1 MPQFNVII
9 VGCGLSGP
17 LLASGLLHA
26 GVKVDVYERMAAD
39 AKRDGY
45 QIRVA
50 QPSMD
55 AFDLNLTPEQNQR
68 IRASLGHFDAN
79 EETTPVWY
87 NHKLKPLLEMGRI
100 SEQYHGSAPMD
111 RVVLR
116 DIIIEKPVESG
127 VVHFGKGFSGYDII
141 SDKGRERVRVSF
153 DDGTSA
159 DCDLLI
165 GADGSHSKVN
175 KHLGLNNIQDIPVI
189 NFITKTHLS
198 KDKLAALPAAA
209 RHSPMLVFSHRKTYF
224 CVAYIPS
231 RQQKD
236 GAKGDEGSSTGTSDY
251 DEDLATFTFSLQM
264 QKDDCP
270 EDIKSWNK
278 DATWKFL
285 EESLSDWDDALY
297 APLTPLRDA
306 EAQAN
311 SHPSRQVIKVI
322 KSEQVYVFEPRATKR
337 PALNW
342 RSKVRTAANPNLGH
356 PRVWLMGD
364 AMHVMLPNRGMGGN
378 QAMLDTTVISPLIQ
392 RLDKAMTT
400 DGALETEVV
409 AAACEEYEREMIP
422 RTFYWVETSGGTK
435 PVPFDTNTFFGRCV
449 AWYMKLSLDIRDAK
463 HSILRLFRLK

>member
-17 LLASGLLHA
+17 LLASGLLDA

-50 QPSMD
+50 QPCMD
-55 AFDLNLTPEQNQR
+55 AFRLNLSPEQNER
-68 IRASLGHFDAN
+68 LRAGLGHFDSDGDS
-79 EETTPVWY
+79 TPIWY
-87 NHKLKPLLEMGRI
+87 THKLKPLLEMGRI

-116 DIIIEKPVESG
+116 DIIVEKPIESG
-127 VVHFGKGFSGYDII
+127 IVHFNKSFSGYDII

-175 KHLGLNNIQDIPVI
+175 KQVGLNNIQDVPNI

-198 KDKLAALPAAA
+198 KEKLAMLPAAA
-209 RHSPMLVFSHRKTYF
+209 RRAPMLAFSHRKTYF
-224 CVAYIPS
+224 CVAYIPN

-236 GAKGDEGSSTGTSDY
+236 VTKGEEGSSTGTSDY
-251 DEDLATFTFSLQM
+251 NEDMATFTFSLQM
-264 QKDDCP
+264 PKADCP
-270 EDIKSWNK
+270 KDIKSWDK

-285 EESLSDWDDALY
+285 EESLSDWDDAF
-297 APLTPLRDA
+297 
-306 EAQAN
+306 
-311 SHPSRQVIKVI
+311 RQVIQVI
-322 KSEQVYVFEPRATKR
+322 KAEQVYVFEPRATKR

-378 QAMLDTTVISPLIQ
+378 QAMLDTTVILPLIQ
-392 RLDKAMTT
+392 RFNKAMEA
-400 DGALETEVV
+400 DGVVETETI
-409 AAACEEYEREMIP
+409 AAACAEYEREMIP

-435 PVPFDTNTFFGRCV
+435 PVPFDTNTFLGRCI
-449 AWYMKLSLDIRDAK
+449 AWYIKLSLDIRDAK
-463 HSILRLFRLK
+463 NSILRVFGLK

>member
-1 MPQFNVII
+1 MPQLNVII
-9 VGCGLSGP
+9 VGSGLAGP
-17 LLASGLLHA
+17 LLASGLLEA
-26 GVKVDVYERMAAD
+26 GVKVDLYEKLAAD

-50 QPSMD
+50 QPCME
-55 AFDLNLTPEQNQR
+55 AFRLNLTAEQNKAIQ
-68 IRASLGHFDAN
+68 ASLGHFDSSQ
-79 EETTPVWY
+79 ETTPIWY
-87 NHKLKPLLEMGRI
+87 DHNMKPLLEMGRI

-116 DIIIEKPVESG
+116 NIIMQRPLQSG
-127 VVHFGKGFSGYDII
+127 IVHFGKSFSGYDII
-141 SDKGRERVRVSF
+141 SDRGRERVRVLF

-165 GADGSHSKVN
+165 AADGSHSRVN
-175 KHLGLNNIQDIPVI
+175 KHVGLNNIQAIPVI

-198 KDKLAALPAAA
+198 KEKLAALPAAA
-209 RHSPMLVFSHRKTYF
+209 RRSPMLTFSHKKTYF

-231 RQQKD
+231 RQQTDISK
-236 GAKGDEGSSTGTSDY
+236 ADEASTTGSSDY
-251 DEDLATFTFSLQM
+251 DEDMATFTFSLQM
-264 QKDDCP
+264 QKDECP
-270 EDIKSWNK
+270 KDIKDWDKES
-278 DATWKFL
+278 TWKFI
-285 EESLSDWDDALY
+285 EESLSTWDDAFRL
-297 APLTPLRDA
+297 
-306 EAQAN
+306 
-311 SHPSRQVIKVI
+311 SRQVIQVL

-342 RSKVRTAANPNLGH
+342 RSKVQTATNPNLGH

-392 RLDKAMTT
+392 RLDKVMSA
-400 DGALETEVV
+400 DGILPTKVV

-422 RTFYWVETSGGTK
+422 RTFYWVEASGGTK
-435 PVPFDTNTFFGRCV
+435 PVPFDTNTFFGRCI

-463 HSILRLFRLK
+463 NAVMKFFWLK

>member
-55 AFDLNLTPEQNQR
+55 AFRLNLTPEQNER

-79 EETTPVWY
+79 EGTTPIWY

-127 VVHFGKGFSGYDII
+127 IVHFDKRFSGYDII

-209 RHSPMLVFSHRKTYF
+209 RHSPMLVFSHKKTYF

-236 GAKGDEGSSTGTSDY
+236 VATGDEGSSIGTSDY
-251 DEDLATFTFSLQM
+251 DEDMATFTFSLQM

-270 EDIKSWNK
+270 KDIKNWDK

-285 EESLSDWDDALY
+285 EESLSDWDDAF
-297 APLTPLRDA
+297 R
-306 EAQAN
+306 E
-311 SHPSRQVIKVI
+311 VIQVI
-322 KSEQVYVFEPRATKR
+322 KSEQVYIFEPRATKR
-337 PALNW
+337 PAPNW
-342 RSKVRTAANPNLGH
+342 RSKIRTAANPNLGH

-392 RLDKAMTT
+392 RLDKVMAA
-400 DGALETEVV
+400 DGELETEVV
-409 AAACEEYEREMIP
+409 AAACEEYESEMIP

-435 PVPFDTNTFFGRCV
+435 PVGLGFPRSTPAAQTCPLYCV
-449 AWYMKLSLDIRDAK
+449 SKAQ
-463 HSILRLFRLK
+463 

>member
-55 AFDLNLTPEQNQR
+55 AFHLNLTPEQNQR

-79 EETTPVWY
+79 EETTPIWY
-87 NHKLKPLLEMGRI
+87 NHELKPLLEMGRI

-127 VVHFGKGFSGYDII
+127 IVHFGTSFSGYDII
-141 SDKGRERVRVSF
+141 SERGRERVRVSF

-175 KHLGLNNIQDIPVI
+175 KYLGLNNIQDIPVI

-198 KDKLAALPAAA
+198 KDKLAALPTAA
-209 RHSPMLVFSHRKTYF
+209 RHSPMLAFSHRKTYF

-236 GAKGDEGSSTGTSDY
+236 VAKGDDGSSTRASDY
-251 DEDLATFTFSLQM
+251 DENMATFTFSLQM

-270 EDIKSWNK
+270 KDIKNWDK

-285 EESLSDWDDALY
+285 EESLSDWDDAF
-297 APLTPLRDA
+297 
-306 EAQAN
+306 
-311 SHPSRQVIKVI
+311 RQVIQVI
-322 KSEQVYVFEPRATKR
+322 KSEQVYVFEPRATRR
-337 PALNW
+337 PALDW

-378 QAMLDTTVISPLIQ
+378 QAMLDTTVILPLIQ
-392 RLDKAMTT
+392 RLDKVMTT
-400 DGALETEVV
+400 DGVLETEVV

-435 PVPFDTNTFFGRCV
+435 PVPFDTNTLFGRFV
-449 AWYMKLSLDIRDAK
+449 AWYMKLSLDIRDVK
-463 HSILRLFRLK
+463 HSILNLFSLK